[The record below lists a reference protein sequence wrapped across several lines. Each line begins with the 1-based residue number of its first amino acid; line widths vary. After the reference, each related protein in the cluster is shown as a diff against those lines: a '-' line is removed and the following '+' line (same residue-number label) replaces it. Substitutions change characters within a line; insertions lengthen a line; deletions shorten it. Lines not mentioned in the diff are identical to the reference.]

1 MLWFIIFGILTGGFA
16 IAGLVAYIIDENAKG
31 YYGHH
36 TSLFIFTTIFGIILF
51 FMGATLINREARFNA
66 VIADYENTV
75 ALVDTYTGGDY
86 GNMPALTEK
95 VIHLNTIIARH
106 KTMSPSIWTGP
117 WYSKKIGAL
126 EPITFNKPIE

>member
-1 MLWFIIFGILTGGFA
+1 MLWFIIFSFLTGGFA
-16 IAGLVAYIIDENAKG
+16 LAGLITYIADMKASG
-31 YYGHH
+31 YHDNH
-36 TSLFIFTTIFGIILF
+36 TSLFVIAIIFGLVLF
-51 FMGATLINREARFNA
+51 FMGVSLINREARFNA

-117 WYSKKIGAL
+117 WYSTRIGSL
-126 EPITFNKPIE
+126 EPITFNKPVE